1 MPPSDHQIP
10 MYQRISVQIDRET
23 GGFMRLS
30 TSFASQLLAPT
41 VQSSRAE
48 VWDLKEITFR
58 YGSRRIITQ
67 NSNGPCSFIAIC
79 NILILRGQI
88 EILPPNRE
96 KVSYEYLSQLLGED
110 LLSVAGN
117 VDISAALSAM
127 PSTQRGMDL
136 NPIFTGP
143 TLFRPSSHGG
153 ELELFKLAKIKLVHG
168 WLVDPQSPEA
178 PAVMKVEDYDAA
190 VDLLAAADHITM
202 TRSAVGRDN
211 AQVASSSKADSTMLS
226 SEDQAIVED
235 AIIVGQFL
243 GATRTELT
251 YHGLFELARIIEPG
265 QLVALYRSSH
275 LSVVYKPP
283 NDDALYSLVTE
294 HSFLRE
300 PTVVWRRLDD
310 VDVSS
315 APYVDSDFKP
325 SSPAGGDVL
334 GQTAYEVLLATQYM
348 SDPQA
353 QVDKELAMQLQF
365 EEDNTFR
372 ERRTMYYKRQQER
385 RQYAEHKAAKKGKTC
400 IIM

>member
-1 MPPSDHQIP
+1 MLTSLLPYRPCPPP
-10 MYQRISVQIDRET
+10 
-23 GGFMRLS
+23 
-30 TSFASQLLAPT
+30 
-41 VQSSRAE
+41 
-48 VWDLKEITFR
+48 
-58 YGSRRIITQ
+58 
-67 NSNGPCSFIAIC
+67 
-79 NILILRGQI
+79 
-88 EILPPNRE
+88 
-96 KVSYEYLSQLLGED
+96 KVSLLYPRP
-110 LLSVAGN
+110 LFLAYQ
-117 VDISAALSAM
+117 ISG
-127 PSTQRGMDL
+127 GMDL

-190 VDLLAAADHITM
+190 ADLLAAADHITM
-202 TRSAVGRDN
+202 TQSAVGRDN

-226 SEDQAIVED
+226 NEDQAIVED
-235 AIIVGQFL
+235 GEPELGFHCTEVLTSPRAIIVGQFL
-243 GATRTELT
+243 GASRTELT

-300 PTVVWRRLDD
+300 PTVVWRRMDD
-310 VDVSS
+310 VDMSF

-334 GQTAYEVLLATQYM
+334 GQTAEEVLFATQYT

-353 QVDKELAMQLQF
+353 QVEYVASLALAV
-365 EEDNTFR
+365 T
-372 ERRTMYYKRQQER
+372 
-385 RQYAEHKAAKKGKTC
+385 G
-400 IIM
+400 

>member
-1 MPPSDHQIP
+1 MLHVESRP
-10 MYQRISVQIDRET
+10 QRRS
-23 GGFMRLS
+23 
-30 TSFASQLLAPT
+30 
-41 VQSSRAE
+41 
-48 VWDLKEITFR
+48 
-58 YGSRRIITQ
+58 
-67 NSNGPCSFIAIC
+67 PCSFIAIC

-110 LLSVAGN
+110 LLSVSGD

-136 NPIFTGP
+136 NPLFTGP

-178 PAVMKVEDYDAA
+178 PAVMKVENYDSA
-190 VDLLAAADHITM
+190 VDLVAAADHITK
-202 TRSAVGRDN
+202 GRLVVSRN
-211 AQVASSSKADSTMLS
+211 HAPVASSSKADNSTLS
-226 SEDQAIVED
+226 DEDRAKVED
-235 AIIVGQFL
+235 AILIGRFL
-243 GATRTELT
+243 ETTRTELT

-275 LSVVYKPP
+275 LSVLYKPP
-283 NDDALYSLVTE
+283 NDDALYSLVTD

-300 PTVVWRRLDD
+300 PTVVWRRMDD
-310 VDVSS
+310 VDVAF
-315 APYVDSDFKP
+315 APYVDADFKP
-325 SSPAGGDVL
+325 SSPAGGDVI
-334 GQTAYEVLLATQYM
+334 GQTAEEVFLATQYL

-353 QVDKELAMQLQF
+353 QVDNELAMQLQF
-365 EEDNTFR
+365 EEDHTFR

-385 RQYAEHKAAKKGKTC
+385 RQYAEKKAAKALKKGKTC

>member
-1 MPPSDHQIP
+1 MP
-10 MYQRISVQIDRET
+10 
-23 GGFMRLS
+23 
-30 TSFASQLLAPT
+30 SQLLPPT

-67 NSNGPCSFIAIC
+67 NSNGAPSLLYLKITGMAG

-88 EILPPNRE
+88 GILPPDRE
-96 KVSYEYLSQLLGED
+96 KVSYEYLSQLLGGD
-110 LLSVAGN
+110 LLSVSGDI
-117 VDISAALSAM
+117 DISAALSAM

-136 NPIFTGP
+136 NPLFTGP

-153 ELELFKLAKIKLVHG
+153 ELELFKLAKVKLVHG

-178 PAVMKVEDYDAA
+178 PAVMKIEDYDSA
-190 VDLLAAADHITM
+190 VDLIAAADHITK
-202 TRSAVGRDN
+202 GRLVVSRGR
-211 AQVASSSKADSTMLS
+211 APVASSSKANNSTLGD
-226 SEDQAIVED
+226 EDRAKVED
-235 AIIVGQFL
+235 AILIGQFL
-243 GATRTELT
+243 ETTRTELT

-275 LSVVYKPP
+275 LSVLYKPP
-283 NDDALYSLVTE
+283 NDDALYSLVTD

-300 PTVVWRRLDD
+300 PTVVWRRMDD
-310 VDVSS
+310 VDV
-315 APYVDSDFKP
+315 AFTPYVDADFKP
-325 SSPAGGDVL
+325 SSPAGGDVI
-334 GQTAYEVLLATQYM
+334 GQTAEEVLVATQYL

-365 EEDNTFR
+365 EEDHTFR

-385 RQYAEHKAAKKGKTC
+385 RQHAEKKAAKALKKGKTC